1 MTPPA
6 NAVREDYDVELYS
19 DTDPWDEVAEHF
31 DRSIHVSFR
40 IEYREQ
46 NRWKYTFFYL

>member
-19 DTDPWDEVAEHF
+19 DTDLWDEVAEHF

-40 IEYREQ
+40 IGYREQ